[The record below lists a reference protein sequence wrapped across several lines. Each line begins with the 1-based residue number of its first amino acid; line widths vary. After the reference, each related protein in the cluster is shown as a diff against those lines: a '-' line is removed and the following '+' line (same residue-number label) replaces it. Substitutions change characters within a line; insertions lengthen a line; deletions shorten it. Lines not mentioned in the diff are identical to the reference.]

1 LVSKLNSNPDDPV
14 PCDVITT
21 CPVCLGRMELV
32 YDRYHQKV
40 CVCADCG
47 TGVSVPAMAWRIA
60 KVKRE
65 LA

>member
-1 LVSKLNSNPDDPV
+1 MMRAIAFAMLRDGDAP
-14 PCDVITT
+14 ITT

-40 CVCADCG
+40 CVCTDCR
-47 TGVSVPAMAWRIA
+47 TGITVPAMAWRIA
-60 KVKRE
+60 KLKRE